1 MGTASVRAGSTGDSR
16 HPGGRSQCR
25 CIAEDMCRWCRCS
38 GNRRA
43 LDRTGRGRTYPGSRH
58 SLPPYSR
65 KPGSCTCRQCR
76 GLTRSTRCHPRSYC
90 PHKCSTSGRCRTR
103 SSRRPWVRR
112 QRRIGH
118 RSGTDRRVRPCHG
131 AQLSQTARV
140 GLPLAALHPRRR
152 RARGDAVSRVGPM
165 PGPRYRIAARP
176 LDSPFVG
183 RSTPLSR
190 RSTSGAAA
198 PDT

>member
-1 MGTASVRAGSTGDSR
+1 MGTALVRAGSTGDSR

-43 LDRTGRGRTYPGSRH
+43 PDRTGRGRTYPGSRH

-65 KPGSCTCRQCR
+65 KTGSCTCRQCR

-90 PHKCSTSGRCRTR
+90 PHKCSNSGRCRNR

-118 RSGTDRRVRPCHG
+118 RSGTDRRGRPCHG
-131 AQLSQTARV
+131 AQLCQTDRV
-140 GLPLAALHPRRR
+140 GLPLAALRPRRR
-152 RARGDAVSRVGPM
+152 RARGDAVSQIGRT
-165 PGPRYRIAARP
+165 PGSRCRIAARP
-176 LDSPFVG
+176 QHVPFL
-183 RSTPLSR
+183 RRFTRLLSYHLR
-190 RSTSGAAA
+190 C
-198 PDT
+198 